1 MLSADSQVAGIL
13 PAKPSAHAGGEHELE
28 GGAPAPAAPDPSEN
42 PILCSPYKEPHRH
55 WELDQDGR
63 ATDKV
68 VDCRRPSSPAIP
80 VVPGSGGPGRGMG
93 EDKEGTHARI
103 NDLRRIVA
111 EWRRSG
117 WDGATTVSKTLLAH
131 WQDAGD
137 PPLYWAQ
144 IEAIETIIW
153 LYEVAPSSGEGRR
166 ILGEIDEYNA
176 KYNSDDDDDGAAG
189 GAGTTALNRLA
200 SKMATG
206 TGKTTVMALIIAWQG
221 SNAVHNP
228 AGFASQFVVMSPSTT
243 IRKRLAELDPHA
255 RDSVYSSMSILPPAM
270 GRRLAHVT
278 VVVRTYHAFQQQD
291 ALARLGAGGREKR
304 VLAGRGAGG
313 GTREDAGAMVRRVLG
328 RGIDLARPFMVI
340 NDEAHHCYKPGSA
353 RVRGVKD
360 SDAKKAALWYNAI
373 RRMMAEGQAGGGPRG
388 ALLGVHDLSA
398 TPRFIERGEARTDS
412 LFPWTVSDF
421 PLTDAIECGMVKI
434 PRVPVGRPRVDRTLC
449 RNIYASTGDDRLS
462 AESLPDTVARPLAA
476 LYANY
481 EEVFRVWGRAGW
493 PVPPVFVIVANTIEN
508 ANELARYVSAG
519 RGGGGAGAGRPF
531 GLFANRPGGPVR
543 TLLVHSSLA
552 EGDLTNAELK
562 RLSVGD
568 MARRLGRPGEGL
580 DAVREALDTVGKP
593 GRLGEGI
600 RCVISVSMLTEGWDA
615 RNVTHIF
622 GFRRFGTQLICEQ
635 VVGRAL
641 RRQDTDNPGWHET
654 PSYADIFGVPFNYML
669 EPARPPPPK
678 PPGRLVKADVAQDD
692 SLALKFPMV
701 TKYDMVRTSGVD
713 VKLDEGRVRPYTPDE
728 EVLEGVFGKTRG
740 IDMVKCSN
748 LQGAVYAIAA
758 ETVRRYA
765 DAAPGVDRG
774 TLFTK
779 MVPVV
784 HRWLDLAVEDAE
796 AKSQWLCSVHNMGAI
811 VENVRQSCKFTE
823 GGTEVVPR
831 PVVNSVLSTKCRPY
845 QTVVRNCN
853 GAEESDRVYEHPLKC
868 SHTAAAFDSALET
881 RVAKALDRMPAVK
894 AWMRNHRRVGWCLP
908 YYSGV
913 RWRMYYPDFVAR
925 VDAGDGED
933 FFCIVEAKG
942 QDNDEARAKAHYAR
956 DVWARAVN
964 SLGDDRWA
972 FVQVDDEGALAAQIE
987 AARAG
992 VAK

>member
-1 MLSADSQVAGIL
+1 M
-13 PAKPSAHAGGEHELE
+13 EE
-28 GGAPAPAAPDPSEN
+28 GAAAAAAAAAAPDPSEN
-42 PILCSPYKEPHRH
+42 PILCSPYEEPHRH

-68 VDCRRPSSPAIP
+68 VDGRRPSSPAIP
-80 VVPGSGGPGRGMG
+80 VVPGSGGPGRGMD

-131 WQDAGD
+131 WQDAD
-137 PPLYWAQ
+137 EPPLYWAQ

-166 ILGEIDEYNA
+166 ILGEIGEYNA
-176 KYNSDDDDDGAAG
+176 KYNSGDGDRD
-189 GAGTTALNRLA
+189 GAGTTVLNRLA

-221 SNAVHNP
+221 CNAVHDP
-228 AGFASQFVVMSPSTT
+228 ARFASQFVVMSPSTT

-255 RDSVYSSMSILPPAM
+255 RDSVYVSMQILPPTM
-270 GRRLAHVT
+270 GRRLAHAT

-291 ALARLGAGGREKR
+291 ALARLGASSREKR

-328 RGIDLARPFMVI
+328 RGIDLARPFVVI

-360 SDAKKAALWYNAI
+360 SDARKAALWYNAI
-373 RRMMAEGQAGGGPRG
+373 RHMMVEGQASGLRG

-421 PLTDAIECGMVKI
+421 PLTDSIECGMVKI

-449 RNIYASTGDDRLS
+449 RNIFASTVDDRLS
-462 AESLPDTVARPLAA
+462 ADGLPDTVERPLAA

-481 EEVFRVWGRAGW
+481 EEVFKVWERAGW
-493 PVPPVFVIVANTIEN
+493 PVPPVFVIVANTIDN
-508 ANELARYVSAG
+508 ANELARYVSAE
-519 RGGGGAGAGRPF
+519 RGKDGAGAGRPF

-552 EGDLTNAELK
+552 EGDLTDAELK
-562 RLSVGD
+562 KMSVGD
-568 MARRLGRPGEGL
+568 MAERLGRQGEGL

-641 RRQDTDNPGWHET
+641 RRQDTDSPGWHET
-654 PSYADIFGVPFNYML
+654 PSYADIFGVPFNYMI
-669 EPARPPPPK
+669 EPARPASPE
-678 PPGRLVKADVAQDD
+678 PPGRLVKADAARDD
-692 SLALKFPMV
+692 SLALEFPIV
-701 TKYDMVRTSGVD
+701 AKYDMVRTSGAD
-713 VKLDEGRVRPYTPDE
+713 VELDEGRVRPYLPDE
-728 EVLEGVFGKTRG
+728 EVLEGVFGETQG
-740 IDMVKCSN
+740 IDMPRCPD
-748 LQGAVYAIAA
+748 LQSAVYAISA
-758 ETVRRYA
+758 EAVKRYA

-784 HRWLDLAVEDAE
+784 YRWLELAVEDAE
-796 AKSQWLCSVHNMGAI
+796 AKSRWLCSAHNLGAI
-811 VENVRQSCKFTE
+811 VENVRGACRFAE
-823 GGTEVVPR
+823 GGTEVVPY
-831 PVVNSVLSTKCRPY
+831 PVVDSVSSTKNLPY
-845 QTVVRNCN
+845 ETVVRAGD
-853 GAEESDRVYEHPLKC
+853 GADESDRVYEIPLKC
-868 SHTAAAFDSALET
+868 SHTAAVFDSALET
-881 RVAKALDRMPAVK
+881 RVARALDGMPAVR

-925 VDAGDGED
+925 VDAGDGGD

-942 QDNDEARAKAHYAR
+942 QDSDEARAKAYYAGN
-956 DVWARAVN
+956 VWARAVN
-964 SLGDDRWA
+964 STGEHGRWA
-972 FVQVDDEGALAAQIE
+972 FVQVDDAGALAARLEE
-987 AARAG
+987 AGKG
-992 VAK
+992 VAGAP